1 MSATNSSSESANDG
15 RSDSLQMR
23 EGMLALP
30 EQIEA
35 SMAAIG
41 SVSGMPEAVKID
53 QVLIL
58 GMGDSGFGG
67 DVAAACARPFAP
79 LPIVVYGGYLPPSW
93 VGRSTLVIAIS
104 ESGTTE
110 ETLESLEAAV
120 ESGASLVAVTN
131 GGALE
136 AFARRVGAPVLPVV
150 ESGPMPRASLGSLAT
165 PVMLALEQIGLFPG
179 ARLWLDEAVTVLRQR
194 REQLLSG
201 SSPALELAETIG
213 KTVPVIYGG
222 GAIGTTAARR
232 WKIAFNH
239 NVKTP
244 AFWAPM
250 PDLCHNE
257 LSGWT
262 GSVIPTE
269 ELFTQ
274 IQLRHES
281 EHPQTARRFEYVQEK
296 TVDQMANILTV
307 EALGDGSVAQLFD
320 LVLMGDIT
328 SLDLAAIRGVDPGPL
343 ELVEDLKHWLD
354 PTMA

>member
-1 MSATNSSSESANDG
+1 MTMADDVTPGGTAG
-15 RSDSLQMR
+15 DSLGMR
-23 EGMLALP
+23 NAMLGLP
-30 EQIEA
+30 EQIEI
-35 SMAAIG
+35 SMAAVG
-41 SVSGMPEAVKID
+41 TVSGMPSADRVE

-79 LPIVVYGGYLPPSW
+79 IPIVVYGGYLPPSW
-93 VGRSTLVIAIS
+93 VSSKTLVIAIS

-120 ESGASLVAVTN
+120 EAGASLVAITN

-136 AFARRVGAPVLPVV
+136 AFARRVGAPVLPVMGA
-150 ESGPMPRASLGSLAT
+150 GPMPRASLGSLAT
-165 PVMLALEQIGLFPG
+165 PVMLALEQVGLFPG
-179 ARLWLDEAVTVLRQR
+179 ARLWLQEAVQGLRVR
-194 REQLLSG
+194 REQLVG
-201 SSPALELAETIG
+201 IDSPAKQMAESIGSTI
-213 KTVPVIYGG
+213 PVIYGG

-250 PDLCHNE
+250 PDMCHNE

-269 ELFTQ
+269 DLFTQ

-281 EHPQTARRFEYVQEK
+281 EHPQTARRFEFVEHK
-296 TVDQMANILTV
+296 TVNQMAGVLSV
-307 EALGDGSVAQLFD
+307 EALGEGPAAQLFD
-320 LVLMGDIT
+320 LILLGDLT
-328 SLDLAAIRGVDPGPL
+328 SLELAAARGVDPGPL
-343 ELVEDLKHWLD
+343 ALVDDLKSWLD
-354 PTMA
+354 PEVEG

>member
-1 MSATNSSSESANDG
+1 MTNGESTL
-15 RSDSLQMR
+15 DSLNLR
-23 EGMLALP
+23 EAMLSVP

-41 SVSGMPEAVKID
+41 SVSGMPSAAKID

-67 DVAAACARPFAP
+67 DLAAACARPFAP

-93 VGRSTLVIAIS
+93 VSSSTLVIAIS
-104 ESGTTE
+104 ESGETE

-120 ESGASLVAVTN
+120 EAGASLVAVTN
-131 GGALE
+131 GGALAE
-136 AFARRVGAPVLPVV
+136 FANRVGAPVLPVV
-150 ESGPMPRASLGSLAT
+150 KAGPMPRGSLGSLAT

-179 ARLWLDEAVTVLRQR
+179 ARVWLEEAAQSLRIR
-194 REQLLSG
+194 RDQLSSA
-201 SSPALELAETIG
+201 SSPAKELADAIGSTI
-213 KTVPVIYGG
+213 PVIYGG

-250 PDLCHNE
+250 PDMCHNE

-262 GSVIPTE
+262 GSVVPTQ
-269 ELFTQ
+269 ELFSQ

-281 EHPQTARRFEYVQEK
+281 EHPQTARRFEFVEEK
-296 TVDQMANILTV
+296 TVGQMASVMSV
-307 EALGDGSVAQLFD
+307 EALGDGPAAQLFD
-320 LVLMGDIT
+320 LIMVGDLT
-328 SLDLAAIRGVDPGPL
+328 SLELAANRGVDPGPL
-343 ELVEDLKHWLD
+343 QLVDELKVWLD
-354 PTMA
+354 PTLGA